1 MRKSLLETKEI
12 DRYLRREMDA
22 GTRLLFH
29 AKMVVSPMLKEKVAA
44 QRMLHAAVVRLGREE
59 RKVRLETLY
68 GELMQ
73 ERGFRQMVG
82 VIFGGADQ

>member
-1 MRKSLLETKEI
+1 MAAAGPDGMRRSGDGFKLT
-12 DRYLRREMDA
+12 
-22 GTRLLFH
+22 
-29 AKMVVSPMLKEKVAA
+29 VQV
-44 QRMLHAAVVRLGREE
+44 RMLHAAVVRLGREE
-59 RKVRLETLY
+59 RKARLETLY